1 MPLFS
6 SLSFAYKYAH
16 MHNIPKEKIERVK
29 TEKVIPTYQKTLD
42 FCTGRKVIDRYPDG
56 RPIILRSRR
65 VIVWEYLVKTEG
77 E

>member
-6 SLSFAYKYAH
+6 SLKFAYRYAQ
-16 MHNIPKEKIERVK
+16 MHNISKNRIVRVK
-29 TEKVIPTYQKTLD
+29 TERVIPTYQKTLD
-42 FCTGRKVIDRYPDG
+42 FCTGRKIVDTYPDG
-56 RPIILRSRR
+56 RPIILRSKR